1 MSIVTKNKLES
12 WANTVSSKST
22 LPHLVSRLIRAT
34 TPSSTKLNMS
44 WGNSIYIGGWDSIVS
59 CKEERAY
66 VPLGISSWE
75 LGTDVNC
82 KEKADNDYEKRT
94 NNPLGVDPQNA
105 TFVFV
110 TPRLWTKKT
119 EWIAAKKAE
128 GYWKDVIAYDA
139 VDLEQWLDS
148 APAVDRWLSSEKGIE
163 ACPFEGVM
171 TTDEFWNEWSTSLSI
186 ILTPECVTAGRE
198 LEINQLRSMLQD
210 KPTIKGIRAPSSNE
224 ALAFIVAAMR
234 SQQDETTDRFHAQTL
249 IIDSEANFRAITIN
263 SNHPLVIIPR
273 FYNAQPLYAAVSK
286 GHHVLVPLGANDSF
300 NLETIELP
308 SLKHHPLV
316 NALEACNIPWEKAM
330 RLLKEAAYN
339 ITRLK
344 RLLGFPDLV
353 PKWSKREDIR
363 EIIPALLL
371 GKWNENF
378 GGDVLLVE
386 KLSQKKYSNYLTV
399 LNKWKSLDEPPITQ
413 IEESW
418 QINAPFELW
427 NNLVAILTKED
438 IECLQSS
445 LFLAYQHES
454 TEQEDSLSS
463 ASLSNH
469 AFSKEA
475 RKGLAQSLVLL
486 AIQQNNKPN
495 IDNPQTLV
503 NKLVRELLWEASP
516 QAWISMEDELPLL
529 AEAAPE
535 EFLEAVKHSLEQ
547 QHPEILDM
555 FCEGDD
561 YIGQTSNHVGLLWAL
576 EQLAWLPEY
585 ILEASLILLKLTRL
599 EPGGHSLNRPIN
611 SLQEIFKPCHYQTL
625 TTFKDRMTV
634 LSKIAKKE
642 KESGWTLLTALLP
655 PNNNIAHST
664 YKMKWRTFETNT
676 SLTYSGLEVS
686 NTYAAILD
694 LLFEL
699 FDDNE
704 EKFAQML
711 QKVPELPAAQRKKL
725 IDWAYQVYPNVKHEK
740 ALAWETIR
748 GILHRHRSCP
758 DTDWALSE
766 DELAPLEDLYN
777 RLRPQNVI
785 RQYLWLFN
793 EQWPKIPE
801 GIQYKSNEYEE
812 AEKIFASKRS
822 DALTSIL
829 TQVDLDKV
837 MALRTQ
843 IEAPETLGRTLATI
857 INDQEEVLHICQCL
871 NDSPESS
878 HFIRAFIAEKLNT
891 HGFDWLKALF
901 EELHEKRFSPQAL
914 SNLLLAFSPPKQ
926 QLWDFIDSLEPE
938 IQKQY
943 WLYVVPY
950 FKHLS
955 NEERVLGNEML
966 MKVGRYSA
974 VIRNIWLYL
983 AIMPSKLLVDV
994 LWKINDQEDNRDVF
1008 PREHHIICIF
1018 EELSKRTDVDRETLK
1033 KLEIKYLS
1041 SINDDS
1047 GRGSKILQEELVQQ
1061 PKFFVEVLTWLYSP
1075 QDETLQENERA
1086 GLSTRELCNRIQHA
1100 HHLLQ
1105 SWNKIPGMSEDN
1117 SINGETLRNWIQ
1129 QARTLAE
1136 TASRLDVADEE
1147 IGQLL
1152 ARYPEKSPLW
1162 PAVEV
1167 FRIIDDINSESMK
1180 NGYRIGLFNKR
1191 GFSSRS
1197 PYEGGTIEREKA
1209 DYFKNLEEKFR
1220 FEYPNVARI
1229 FKDLKEGYLS
1239 DAKRMDEEAER
1250 VKLNC

>member
-1 MSIVTKNKLES
+1 MNIVTRNHLER
-12 WANTVSSKST
+12 WANTIFSKST
-22 LPHLVSRLIRAT
+22 LPYLISRLIRAT
-34 TPSSTKLNMS
+34 TPPSTKVDMPWDS
-44 WGNSIYIGGWDSIVS
+44 ATYIGGWDGIVS

-66 VPLGISSWE
+66 VPLGISLWE
-75 LGTDVNC
+75 LGTAANS
-82 KEKADNDYEKRT
+82 KEKADSDYEKRK
-94 NNPLGVDPQNA
+94 NNPLGVAPQNA

-110 TPRLWTKKT
+110 TPRLWKKKT

-148 APAVDRWLSSEKGIE
+148 APAVDRWLASEKGIE

-316 NALEACNIPWEKAM
+316 NALEACNIPWEKATG
-330 RLLKEAAYN
+330 LLKEAAYN

-386 KLSQKKYSNYLTV
+386 KLSQKKYSDYLTI

-413 IEESW
+413 IGKSW

-427 NNLVAILTKED
+427 NNLVALLTKED

-445 LFLAYQHES
+445 LFLAYQHET
-454 TEQEDSLSS
+454 TEQEDATPS
-463 ASLSNH
+463 ARNSNH
-469 AFSKEA
+469 TFSQGA

-486 AIQQNNKPN
+486 AIQQNNKLN

-516 QAWISMEDELPLL
+516 QAWISMEDKLPLL

-561 YIGQTSNHVGLLWAL
+561 YIGQTSYHVGLLWAI

-599 EPGGHSLNRPIN
+599 EPGGNSLNRPIN
-611 SLQEIFKPCHYQTL
+611 SLQEIFKPWHYQTL

-642 KESGWTLLTALLP
+642 KESGWNLLTALLP

-676 SLTYSGLEVS
+676 SLTYSRIEVY

-711 QKVPELPAAQRKKL
+711 QKVPELPSALRLKL
-725 IDWAYQVYPNVKHEK
+725 IDWAYQVYPNVKNEK

-748 GILHRHRSCP
+748 EILHRNRSYR
-758 DTDWALSE
+758 DTNRALPE
-766 DELAPLEDLYN
+766 EELAALKDLYQ
-777 RLRPQNVI
+777 RLQPQNVI

-793 EQWPKIPE
+793 KQYPKIPE
-801 GIQYKSNEYEE
+801 GIQYRPNKYEE
-812 AEKIFASKRS
+812 AKKIYASKRS

-829 TQVDLDKV
+829 AQVNLDEV

-857 INDQEEVLHICQCL
+857 INDQEEVLQICQCL

-878 HFIRAFIAEKLNT
+878 HFIRAFIAEKLTT
-891 HGFDWLKALF
+891 HDFDWLKALF
-901 EELHEKRFSPQAL
+901 EELHEKKFCPQAL
-914 SNLLLAFSPPKQ
+914 SNLLLAHSPKQ

-950 FKHLS
+950 FNHLS

-966 MKVGRYSA
+966 MKVGRYSE
-974 VIRNIWLYL
+974 VIQNAELYL
-983 AIMPSKLLVDV
+983 DIMPSKLLVDV
-994 LWKINDQEDNRDVF
+994 LWKINAQEDNRDNF
-1008 PREHHIICIF
+1008 PKEYHVTDII

-1047 GRGSKILQEELVQQ
+1047 GRGSKILQEELAQQ

-1075 QDETLQENERA
+1075 QDETLQEDERA
-1086 GLSTRELCNRIQHA
+1086 GLSTQALCNRA
-1100 HHLLQ
+1100 LRAYHLLQ

-1117 SINGETLRNWIQ
+1117 SINGETLHNWIQ

-1136 TASRLDVADEE
+1136 TASRLDIADEE

-1152 ARYPEKSPLW
+1152 ARYPENSPLW

-1180 NGYRIGLFNKR
+1180 EGYRIGLFNKR
-1191 GFSSRS
+1191 GFSIRS

-1209 DYFKNLEEKFR
+1209 DYFKNLEEEFR
-1220 FEYPNVARI
+1220 FKFPNVARI
-1229 FKDLKEGYLS
+1229 FKDLKERYLS
-1239 DAKRMDEEAER
+1239 DAQRMDEEAER
-1250 VKLNC
+1250 VKLDF

>member
-1 MSIVTKNKLES
+1 MNIVTRNHLER
-12 WANTVSSKST
+12 WADTTLSKST

-34 TPSSTKLNMS
+34 TPPSTKLNMS
-44 WGNSIYIGGWDSIVS
+44 WGNSTYIRGWDGIVS

-75 LGTDVNC
+75 LGTAANC
-82 KEKADNDYEKRT
+82 KEKADSDYEKRK

-128 GYWKDVIAYDA
+128 GHWKDVVAYDA

-148 APAVDRWLSSEKGIE
+148 APAVARWLASEKGIE
-163 ACPFEGVM
+163 ACPFEGVV

-300 NLETIELP
+300 NQETIALP
-308 SLKHHPLV
+308 SLKHHPLIET
-316 NALEACNIPWEKAM
+316 LEACNIPRDKATK
-330 RLLKEAAYN
+330 LLKEAAYN

-344 RLLGFPDLV
+344 RLLGFPDLN

-378 GGDVLLVE
+378 GGDILLVE
-386 KLSQKKYSNYLTV
+386 NLSQKKYNDYLMI
-399 LNKWKSLDEPPITQ
+399 LNKWKSLDESPITQ
-413 IEESW
+413 IGKSW

-427 NNLVAILTKED
+427 NNLASLLTKED
-438 IECLQSS
+438 IECLKES
-445 LFLAYQHES
+445 LLLAYQPES
-454 TEQEDSLSS
+454 LEQEDATPS
-463 ASLSNH
+463 AGNSNH
-469 AFSKEA
+469 AFSQEA

-486 AIQQNNKPN
+486 AIQQNNKLN

-516 QAWISMEDELPLL
+516 QAWISMKYELPLL

-535 EFLEAVKHSLEQ
+535 TFLNAVLHSLEQ
-547 QHPEILDM
+547 DVPEILEM

-561 YIGQTSNHVGLLWAL
+561 YIGQTSYHVGLLWAL

-585 ILEASLILLKLTRL
+585 ILKSSLILLKLARL
-599 EPGGHSLNRPIN
+599 DPGGNSHNRPIN
-611 SLQEIFKPCHYQTL
+611 CLQEIFKPWHYQTL

-634 LSKIAKKE
+634 LSNIAQKE

-655 PNNNIAHST
+655 HNNDIAHST
-664 YKMKWRTFETNT
+664 YKMQWRTFETNT
-676 SLTYSGLEVS
+676 NTTDLWLEVFK
-686 NTYAAILD
+686 TYAAILD

-711 QKVPELPAAQRKKL
+711 QKVPELPSALRQKL

-748 GILHRHRSCP
+748 EILHRHRSCP

-812 AEKIFASKRS
+812 AERIFASKRR

-829 TQVDLDKV
+829 AQVDLDKV

-843 IEAPETLGRTLATI
+843 IEAPETLGSTLASI
-857 INDQEEVLHICQCL
+857 INDQEEVIKICQCL
-871 NDSPESS
+871 NDSPQSS
-878 HFIRAFIAEKLNT
+878 HFIRAFIAEKLTT

-901 EELHEKRFSPQAL
+901 EDLHEKKFCPEAL
-914 SNLLLAFSPPKQ
+914 SNLLLAHSPKQ

-950 FKHLS
+950 FNHLS
-955 NEERVLGNEML
+955 NEEKVLGNEML

-974 VIRNIWLYL
+974 IIRNIWLYL
-983 AIMPSKLLVDV
+983 AIMPSELLVDV

-1008 PREHHIICIF
+1008 PKEHHVTDII

-1047 GRGSKILQEELVQQ
+1047 GRGSKILQEELAQQ

-1075 QDETLQENERA
+1075 QDETLQEDERA
-1086 GLSTRELCNRIQHA
+1086 GLSTQALCNRSLRA

-1117 SINGETLRNWIQ
+1117 SINGETLHNWIQ

-1136 TASRLDVADEE
+1136 TASRLDIADEV

-1152 ARYPEKSPLW
+1152 ARYPENSPLW

-1191 GFSSRS
+1191 GFSTRS

-1209 DYFKNLEEKFR
+1209 DYFKNLEEEFR

-1229 FKDLKEGYLS
+1229 FKDLKERYLS
-1239 DAKRMDEEAER
+1239 DAQRMDEEAER
-1250 VKLNC
+1250 VKLDF

>member
-1 MSIVTKNKLES
+1 MPWDS
-12 WANTVSSKST
+12 
-22 LPHLVSRLIRAT
+22 AT
-34 TPSSTKLNMS
+34 
-44 WGNSIYIGGWDSIVS
+44 YIGGWDGIVS

-66 VPLGISSWE
+66 VPLGISLWE
-75 LGTDVNC
+75 LGTAANC
-82 KEKADNDYEKRT
+82 KEKADSDYEKRK

-110 TPRLWTKKT
+110 TPRLWTKKK

-128 GYWKDVIAYDA
+128 GHWKDVVAYDA

-148 APAVDRWLSSEKGIE
+148 APAVDRWLASQKGVE
-163 ACPFEGVM
+163 VCPFEGVM
-171 TTDEFWNEWSTSLSI
+171 TTDEFWNEWSTSPSI

-198 LEINQLRSMLQD
+198 PEMSQLHSVLQD
-210 KPTIKGIRAPSSNE
+210 EPTIIGIRAPSSNE
-224 ALAFIVAAMR
+224 AIAFIVAAMKGL
-234 SQQDETTDRFHAQTL
+234 QDDAAGRFHAQTL
-249 IIDSEANFRAITIN
+249 IIDSEANFRAITIT
-263 SNHPLVIIPR
+263 SNHPLVSIPR

-386 KLSQKKYSNYLTV
+386 KLSQKKYSDYLTI

-413 IEESW
+413 IGKSW

-427 NNLVAILTKED
+427 NNLVALLTKED

-445 LFLAYQHES
+445 LFLAYQHET
-454 TEQEDSLSS
+454 TEQEDATPS
-463 ASLSNH
+463 AGNSNH
-469 AFSKEA
+469 TFSQGA

-486 AIQQNNKPN
+486 AIQQNNKLN

-561 YIGQTSNHVGLLWAL
+561 YIGQTSHHVGLLWAI
-576 EQLAWLPEY
+576 EQLVWLPEY
-585 ILEASLILLKLTRL
+585 ILESSLILLKLTRL

-611 SLQEIFKPCHYQTL
+611 SLQEIFKPWHYQTL

-634 LSKIAKKE
+634 LSKIAQKE
-642 KESGWTLLTALLP
+642 KESGWNLLTALLP
-655 PNNNIAHST
+655 PNNNFAHST

-676 SLTYSGLEVS
+676 SLTYSRIEVY

-711 QKVPELPAAQRKKL
+711 QKVPELPSALRQKL

-748 GILHRHRSCP
+748 EILHRNRSYR
-758 DTDWALSE
+758 DTNRALPE
-766 DELAPLEDLYN
+766 EELAALKDLYH
-777 RLRPQNVI
+777 RLQPQNVI

-793 EQWPKIPE
+793 KQCPKIPE
-801 GIQYKSNEYEE
+801 GIQYRPNKYKK
-812 AEKIFASKRS
+812 AKKIYASKRS

-829 TQVDLDKV
+829 AQVNLDEV

-857 INDQEEVLHICQCL
+857 INDQEEVLQICQCL

-878 HFIRAFIAEKLNT
+878 HFIRAFIAEKLTT
-891 HGFDWLKALF
+891 HDFDRLKALF

-914 SNLLLAFSPPKQ
+914 SNLLLASSPKQ

-950 FKHLS
+950 FNHLS
-955 NEERVLGNEML
+955 NEEKVLGNERL
-966 MKVGRYSA
+966 MKVGRFSE
-974 VIRNIWLYL
+974 VIQNAELDL
-983 AIMPSKLLVDV
+983 DIMPSKLLVDV
-994 LWKINDQEDNRDVF
+994 LWKINVQEDNRDIF
-1008 PREHHIICIF
+1008 PKEYHVTDII

-1047 GRGSKILQEELVQQ
+1047 GRGSKILQEELAQQ

-1075 QDETLQENERA
+1075 QDEILQEDERA
-1086 GLSTRELCNRIQHA
+1086 GLSTQALCNRA
-1100 HHLLQ
+1100 LRAYHLLQ

-1117 SINGETLRNWIQ
+1117 SINGETLHNWIQ

-1136 TASRLDVADEE
+1136 TASRLDIADEE

-1152 ARYPEKSPLW
+1152 ARYPENSPLW

-1180 NGYRIGLFNKR
+1180 EGYRIGLFNKR
-1191 GFSSRS
+1191 GFSIRS

-1209 DYFKNLEEKFR
+1209 DYFKNLEEEFR
-1220 FEYPNVARI
+1220 FKFPNVARI
-1229 FKDLKEGYLS
+1229 FKKLKERYLS
-1239 DAKRMDEEAER
+1239 DAQRMDEEAER
-1250 VKLNC
+1250 VKLDF

>member
-1 MSIVTKNKLES
+1 MNIVTRNHLEK
-12 WANTVSSKST
+12 WANTIFSKST
-22 LPHLVSRLIRAT
+22 LPHLVPRLIRAT
-34 TPSSTKLNMS
+34 TPPSTKVDMPWDS
-44 WGNSIYIGGWDSIVS
+44 ATYIGGWDGIVS

-75 LGTDVNC
+75 LGTAANC
-82 KEKADNDYEKRT
+82 KEKADSDYEKRK

-110 TPRLWTKKT
+110 TPRLWTKKK

-128 GYWKDVIAYDA
+128 GHWKDVVAYDA

-148 APAVDRWLSSEKGIE
+148 APAVDRWLASQKGVE
-163 ACPFEGVM
+163 VCPFEGVM
-171 TTDEFWNEWSTSLSI
+171 TTDEFWNEWSTSPSI

-198 LEINQLRSMLQD
+198 PEMSQLHSVLQD
-210 KPTIKGIRAPSSNE
+210 EPTIIGIRAPSSNE
-224 ALAFIVAAMR
+224 AIAFIVAAMKGL
-234 SQQDETTDRFHAQTL
+234 QDDAAGRFHAQTL

-386 KLSQKKYSNYLTV
+386 KLSQKKYSDYLTI

-413 IEESW
+413 IGKSW

-427 NNLVAILTKED
+427 NNLVALLTKED

-445 LFLAYQHES
+445 LFLAYQHET
-454 TEQEDSLSS
+454 TEQEDATPS
-463 ASLSNH
+463 AGNSNH
-469 AFSKEA
+469 TFSQGA

-486 AIQQNNKPN
+486 AIQQNNKLN

-561 YIGQTSNHVGLLWAL
+561 YIGQTSHHVGLLWAI
-576 EQLAWLPEY
+576 EQLVWLPEY
-585 ILEASLILLKLTRL
+585 ILESSLILLKLTRL

-611 SLQEIFKPCHYQTL
+611 SLQEIFKPWHYQTL

-634 LSKIAKKE
+634 LSKIAQKE
-642 KESGWTLLTALLP
+642 KESGWNLLTALLP
-655 PNNNIAHST
+655 PNNNFAHST

-676 SLTYSGLEVS
+676 SLTYSRIEVY

-711 QKVPELPAAQRKKL
+711 QKVPELPSALRQKL

-748 GILHRHRSCP
+748 EILHRNRSYRN
-758 DTDWALSE
+758 TNRALPE
-766 DELAPLEDLYN
+766 EELAALKDLYH
-777 RLRPQNVI
+777 RLQPQNVI

-793 EQWPKIPE
+793 KQCPKIPE
-801 GIQYKSNEYEE
+801 GIQYRPNKYKK
-812 AEKIFASKRS
+812 AKKIYASKRS

-829 TQVDLDKV
+829 AQVNLDEV

-857 INDQEEVLHICQCL
+857 INDQEEVLQICQCL

-878 HFIRAFIAEKLNT
+878 HFIRAFIAEKLTT
-891 HGFDWLKALF
+891 HDFDRLKALF

-914 SNLLLAFSPPKQ
+914 SNLLLASSPKQ

-950 FKHLS
+950 FNHLS
-955 NEERVLGNEML
+955 NEEKVLGNERL
-966 MKVGRYSA
+966 MKVGRFSE
-974 VIRNIWLYL
+974 VIQNAELDL
-983 AIMPSKLLVDV
+983 DIMPSKLLVDV
-994 LWKINDQEDNRDVF
+994 LWKINVQEDNRDIF
-1008 PREHHIICIF
+1008 PKEYHVTDII

-1047 GRGSKILQEELVQQ
+1047 GRGSKILQEELAQQ

-1075 QDETLQENERA
+1075 QDEILQEDERA
-1086 GLSTRELCNRIQHA
+1086 GLSTQALCNRA
-1100 HHLLQ
+1100 LRAYHLLQ

-1117 SINGETLRNWIQ
+1117 SINGETLHNWIQ

-1136 TASRLDVADEE
+1136 TASRLDIADEE

-1152 ARYPEKSPLW
+1152 ARYPENSPLW

-1180 NGYRIGLFNKR
+1180 EGYRIGLFNKR
-1191 GFSSRS
+1191 GFSIRS

-1209 DYFKNLEEKFR
+1209 DYFKNLEEEFR
-1220 FEYPNVARI
+1220 FKFPNVARI
-1229 FKDLKEGYLS
+1229 FKKLKERYLS
-1239 DAKRMDEEAER
+1239 DAQRMDEEAER
-1250 VKLNC
+1250 VKLDF